1 MFQKAPASR
10 TAPGKLK
17 SSHSE
22 RERVREGGM
31 EMGSTPEAL
40 LPYMLARELFREILL
55 FSIPEAPSQTQSSIP
70 SISMRC
76 RL

>member
-1 MFQKAPASR
+1 
-10 TAPGKLK
+10 
-17 SSHSE
+17 
-22 RERVREGGM
+22 M

>member
-1 MFQKAPASR
+1 
-10 TAPGKLK
+10 
-17 SSHSE
+17 
-22 RERVREGGM
+22 M

-70 SISMRC
+70 SISMCC
-76 RL
+76 RS